1 MSFDKRDCKILQ
13 TFYAKDGA
21 SQLDFSS
28 HPTFC
33 LVKDVAVPG
42 SDWWRAKMSQVTM
55 SPHPLPKTNSR
66 SAVSKHGSN
75 TNQVPKHLL
84 LPPEKNILATNVCSS
99 SVKLITTSPFKVIP
113 LLKLSPEVAARNRN
127 KHVEINHERG
137 WYTFA
142 STKNSIWM

>member
-1 MSFDKRDCKILQ
+1 
-13 TFYAKDGA
+13 
-21 SQLDFSS
+21 
-28 HPTFC
+28 
-33 LVKDVAVPG
+33 
-42 SDWWRAKMSQVTM
+42 MSQVTM
-55 SPHPLPKTNSR
+55 TPHPLPKTNSR

-84 LPPEKNILATNVCSS
+84 LPPQKKNSDKCLLQLCEICFLVFVCDFSGQIS
-99 SVKLITTSPFKVIP
+99 TRSDQKSLSNGFRGQNMSDTLVKHTHTQRTSPFKVIP

-142 STKNSIWM
+142 STKNSI